1 VRARAEGVARS
12 AAADDQPTIYVL
24 AGCNGA
30 GKSTLGG
37 AAFRAHGIDPFDPDR
52 AARIIAQTRGST
64 SVTPAINA
72 EAWEHGRRLLARA
85 IDERASFAFET
96 TLGGSTMTELL
107 ALAMRQGLA
116 VKVWFVGLADVR
128 MHVERVRKRVAKGG
142 HDIPAE
148 LIRQRYAAGRRN
160 LVALLPGL
168 REVYLHDNSREGDPD
183 AGRAPSP
190 HLVMHAI
197 DRRIVAPRSL
207 GALMTDTPA
216 WAKPVV
222 AASLKLHLRQSA

>member
-1 VRARAEGVARS
+1 MPRARAEGVARS
-12 AAADDQPTIYVL
+12 APADDQPTIYVL

-37 AAFRAHGIDPFDPDR
+37 AAFRAQGIDPFDPDR
-52 AARIIAQTRGST
+52 AARIIAQRRAT

-72 EAWEHGRRLLARA
+72 QAWEHGRRLLARA

-96 TLGGSTMTELL
+96 TLGGSTMTHML
-107 ALAMRQGLA
+107 ALAMREGLA
-116 VKVWFVGLADVR
+116 VKVWFVGLANLQ
-128 MHVERVRKRVAKGG
+128 MHVDRVRKRVANGG
-142 HDIPAE
+142 HDIPPD
-148 LIRQRYAAGRRN
+148 LIRRRYAAGRRN

-168 REVYLHDNSREGDPD
+168 RELYLYDNSREGDPL
-183 AGRAPSP
+183 AGHAPSP
-190 HLVMHAI
+190 QLVMHAI
-197 DRRIVAPRSL
+197 GRRIFAPRSL
-207 GALMTDTPA
+207 GGLMANTPV